1 MATQVQFRGGT
12 TTEHSSFNGV
22 AREVTVDTTKKT
34 LVVQDGST
42 NGGFPL
48 LRQDL
53 DNLPAGTIKTAD
65 IDDLQVTSG
74 KIAVDAVTG
83 AKIADDAVGAEH
95 IEDLDADVKWL
106 DTKKAVFGTDND
118 CKLHFNG
125 TKTWVDIYNGDFGI
139 AVSNASDHSADFIA
153 GGGVKLYWDGGNNP
167 KFETTSAGGTLTGH
181 LTVTGEVIGSDD
193 INIPVDNKK
202 INLGASADLKLYHNG
217 SNYIQYANG
226 NLVIKNGTEA
236 DAACIQFDSNGDLY
250 VPDDALIYLGGSAD
264 LKIKHDSVNGNSVI
278 ENITGS
284 LGIQSDTLYLQDKT
298 NAHAYITAVKDGAVG
313 LRYDNSQ
320 KFATDADGVTV
331 YDYGNNTV
339 RVRMESAQG
348 NAGSFYGYT
357 AEGSIGILTTAGD
370 WGVKC
375 INNGASSLHH
385 DGNGILQTSTNG
397 ILVNTATAGIADAD
411 NLTVA
416 DSANCGITIRSGDD
430 DYGNIFFS
438 DATSGG
444 GTYAGYLQYN
454 HGSNGLNFGTNETH
468 HMTLDSSG
476 RLGIGTSSPG
486 SWHPNANQFVIS
498 RSGSCGLS
506 IDSTSS
512 TESSIYFGDG
522 TDSTE
527 AYMGFIEYSN
537 QNDNMSIG
545 VAGTTCIQI
554 LSSNKD
560 VRVHNGNLVI
570 GTAGKGIDFS
580 NQTWTS
586 ATGSNTDSE
595 VLDHYEE
602 GTWTPT
608 LLGISGTNPS
618 GGTFAINRAT
628 FIRVG
633 RLVSVSAYISWNAD
647 WSGAAGVVNFGGLPY
662 AVSGATTNDTH
673 YGGAAIGFTSVPA
686 NLLNANQTLSLYANS
701 GTSNIY
707 GYTRPVGTSASVGG
721 TLGAATWFN
730 SNAGYVCFT
739 MTYRAHS

>member
-53 DNLPAGTIKTAD
+53 DNLPAGTIATAD
-65 IDDLQVTSG
+65 IADLGVTTG
-74 KIAVDAVTG
+74 KIADLGVTTGKIAADAVTE
-83 AKIADDAVGAEH
+83 AKIANDAVGAEH
-95 IEDLDADVKWL
+95 IEDLDGDVKWL
-106 DTKKAVFGTDND
+106 DTKRAVFGTDND
-118 CKLHFNG
+118 CKIHFNG
-125 TKTWVDIYNGDFGI
+125 TKTWIDVFTGDFGI

-202 INLGASADLKLYHNG
+202 LNLGASADLKLYHNG
-217 SNYIQYANG
+217 SNYIHYANG
-226 NLVIKNGTEA
+226 NLVFKNGTEA
-236 DAACIQFDSNGDLY
+236 DANCTQFDSNGDMY
-250 VPDDALIYLGGSAD
+250 FPDDAMAYFGGSAD
-264 LKIKHDSVNGNSVI
+264 LKIYHNATNTIITNSTGDLYLNNTGANSDDIIIKTIDDIKLQVNDG
-278 ENITGS
+278 EE
-284 LGIQSDTLYLQDKT
+284 GIQVHANGGVDLYYDGGSNTTPKIQT
-298 NAHAYITAVKDGAVG
+298 TAAGVTIPT
-313 LRYDNSQ
+313 
-320 KFATDADGVTV
+320 ATDGHGLTID
-331 YDYGNNTV
+331 
-339 RVRMESAQG
+339 
-348 NAGSFYGYT
+348 AGSNDVYPQITLT
-357 AEGSIGILTTAGD
+357 ANRAGENNSIGYIRGQWNDTDVAAINFVSGPDTANKDDGKILFYT
-370 WGVKC
+370 
-375 INNGASSLHH
+375 
-385 DGNGILQTSTNG
+385 
-397 ILVNTATAGIADAD
+397 
-411 NLTVA
+411 
-416 DSANCGITIRSGDD
+416 RP
-430 DYGNIFFS
+430 
-438 DATSGG
+438 SGG
-444 GTYAGYLQYN
+444 GMTQRMTIDDQGRV
-454 HGSNGLNFGTNETH
+454 GL
-468 HMTLDSSG
+468 
-476 RLGIGTSSPG
+476 GTSTPG
-486 SWHPNANQFVIS
+486 AWHPNANQFVIS

-512 TESSIYFGDG
+512 SESSIYFGDG
-522 TDSTE
+522 TQSTE

-537 QNDNMSIG
+537 NNDNMSIG
-545 VAGTTCIQI
+545 VLGTTCIQI
-554 LSSNKD
+554 LSSTKD

-586 ATGSNTDSE
+586 ATGGNTDSE